1 MRNCRVGDRAPT
13 QMAAWQSHYVACFK
27 AKMKEF
33 IVKIEVK
40 LKPIILDPQ
49 GKAVLTALHN
59 LGYDEVQET
68 RIGKLI
74 ELKVKDENAEK
85 IKERVQEMCKKLLA
99 NPVIE
104 DFVVKV
110 D

>member
-1 MRNCRVGDRAPT
+1 MI
-13 QMAAWQSHYVACFK
+13 
-27 AKMKEF
+27 KEF
-33 IVKIEVK
+33 VVKVEVK
-40 LKPIILDPQ
+40 LKPVIIDPQ
-49 GKAVLTALHN
+49 GKTVLMALHN
-59 LGYDEVQET
+59 LGYNEVQET

-85 IKERVQEMCKKLLA
+85 AKERVREMCKKLLA

-104 DFVVKV
+104 DFVIKI